1 MRAALTLLDQAIEMG
16 NQELAHLAAGD
27 VDRAEEV
34 AFGRDG
40 VMNAALADDNLQGPE
55 AECLDSLV
63 AKLEELKS
71 LQARIIDEATRL
83 RRSLG
88 QEIMRTGKEQKRHQ
102 GYGRAI
108 RPTPRIRSTFI
119 SKNS

>member
-16 NQELAHLAAGD
+16 TQELAHLAAGD
-27 VDRAEEV
+27 VDKAEEV

-40 VMNAALADDNLQGPE
+40 VMNAALADDNLRGPE

-63 AKLEELKS
+63 AKLEELKT
-71 LQARIIDEATRL
+71 LQARIIAEATRL

-102 GYGRAI
+102 GYGRAV

-119 SKNS
+119 SKNG